1 MSGLTSALRQESK
14 QVTYTAARDLM
25 RRAADEL
32 EKVEGEADQL
42 AQDAARESARAD
54 AAETRVEELEP
65 TLPPDYLNMP

>member
-1 MSGLTSALRQESK
+1 MSELTSALRQESK